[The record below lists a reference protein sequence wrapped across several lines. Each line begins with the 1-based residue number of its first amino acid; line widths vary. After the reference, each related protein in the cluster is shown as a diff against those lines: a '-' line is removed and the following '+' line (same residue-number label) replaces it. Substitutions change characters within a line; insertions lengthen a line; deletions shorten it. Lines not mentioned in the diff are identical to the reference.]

1 MRNQKTNQ
9 LNQKASNESA
19 QVNQID
25 QTNQV
30 IQNSSEPNFNE
41 IQNSHNQNG
50 RNQPNI
56 LEGYFQNS
64 QNVVDNGSTRENSD
78 IKKEPQNSS
87 QRTNDH
93 GLDVD
98 FENNRNYIPKEEYFS
113 EVFQRQRREER
124 HLPSP
129 ESLNQNK
136 QVANNSNYQYHEQ
149 LVLVDKI
156 RINQYKILAV
166 YKSRMNNLVYL
177 VEYTIFYFYLNPDS
191 VNSIFQDFPSV
202 SNYYY
207 NYYRRKLLA
216 RNNLSFF

>member
-9 LNQKASNESA
+9 LNQKASNESD
-19 QVNQID
+19 QVNQIV
-25 QTNQV
+25 QANQV
-30 IQNSSEPNFNE
+30 VQNSQEPNFNE
-41 IQNSHNQNG
+41 IHNSQNQND
-50 RNQPNI
+50 RTEPNI
-56 LEGYFQNS
+56 VEGYFQF
-64 QNVVDNGSTRENSD
+64 VGDNRSTLENSD

-113 EVFQRQRREER
+113 EAYQRQRREEI

-129 ESLNQNK
+129 ESLNQNN

-149 LVLVDKI
+149 PVLVDKI

-177 VEYTIFYFYLNPDS
+177 VEYTIFSSNLNQDS
-191 VNSIFQDFPSV
+191 KNSIFPNFYSV
-202 SNYYY
+202 CNYYY
-207 NYYRRKLLA
+207 KYYRNILLK
-216 RNNLSFF
+216 NNLGFF

>member
-9 LNQKASNESA
+9 LNQKASNESD
-19 QVNQID
+19 QVNQIV
-25 QTNQV
+25 QANQV
-30 IQNSSEPNFNE
+30 VQNSQEPNFNE
-41 IQNSHNQNG
+41 IHNSQNQND
-50 RNQPNI
+50 RTEPNI
-56 LEGYFQNS
+56 VEGYFQF
-64 QNVVDNGSTRENSD
+64 VGDNRSTLENSD

-87 QRTNDH
+87 QRNNDH

-129 ESLNQNK
+129 ESLNQNN

-149 LVLVDKI
+149 PVLVDKI

-177 VEYTIFYFYLNPDS
+177 VEYTIFSSNLNQDS
-191 VNSIFQDFPSV
+191 KNSIFPNFYSV
-202 SNYYY
+202 CDYYY
-207 NYYRRKLLA
+207 KYYRNILLK
-216 RNNLSFF
+216 NNLGFF

>member
-19 QVNQID
+19 QVNQIV

-30 IQNSSEPNFNE
+30 IQNSQEPNFNE
-41 IQNSHNQNG
+41 IHNSQNQND
-50 RNQPNI
+50 RTEPNI
-56 LEGYFQNS
+56 VEGYFQF
-64 QNVVDNGSTRENSD
+64 VGDNRSTLENSD

-87 QRTNDH
+87 QRNNDH
-93 GLDVD
+93 GSNVNSKKSRNFVHKDEF
-98 FENNRNYIPKEEYFS
+98 FEAY
-113 EVFQRQRREER
+113 QRQRREEI

-129 ESLNQNK
+129 ESLNQNN

-149 LVLVDKI
+149 PVLVDKI

-177 VEYTIFYFYLNPDS
+177 VEYTIFSSNLNQDS
-191 VNSIFQDFPSV
+191 KNSIFPNFYSV
-202 SNYYY
+202 CDYYY
-207 NYYRRKLLA
+207 KYYRNILRKNGLG
-216 RNNLSFF
+216 FF

>member
-9 LNQKASNESA
+9 LNQKASNESD
-19 QVNQID
+19 QVNQIV
-25 QTNQV
+25 QANQV
-30 IQNSSEPNFNE
+30 VQNSQEPNFNE
-41 IQNSHNQNG
+41 IHNSQNQND
-50 RNQPNI
+50 RTEPNI
-56 LEGYFQNS
+56 VEGYFQF
-64 QNVVDNGSTRENSD
+64 VGDNRSTLENSD

-87 QRTNDH
+87 QRNNDH
-93 GLDVD
+93 GSNVNSKKSRNFVHKDEF
-98 FENNRNYIPKEEYFS
+98 FEAY
-113 EVFQRQRREER
+113 QRQRREEI

-129 ESLNQNK
+129 ESLNQNN

-149 LVLVDKI
+149 PVLVDKI

-202 SNYYY
+202 CNYYY
-207 NYYRRKLLA
+207 NYYIRKLLA
-216 RNNLSFF
+216 RNNPSFF